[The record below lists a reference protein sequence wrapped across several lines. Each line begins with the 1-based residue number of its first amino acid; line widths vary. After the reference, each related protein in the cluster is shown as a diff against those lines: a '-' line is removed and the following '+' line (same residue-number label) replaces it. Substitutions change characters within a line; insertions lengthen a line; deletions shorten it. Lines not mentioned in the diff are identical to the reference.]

1 MADISTLQQSLINAK
16 RVMNKVDGGGFTK
29 GGNNLT
35 SSHSTQ
41 NINMESVQQH
51 INMDSVQQHIPQLPT
66 TPEPTLSTSPPNLN
80 PKANMSTERI
90 NNSKLPDVIE
100 EAMISTPIP
109 DIPFNGGGTSLS
121 DDFLSGVKTQM
132 DKQGISTS
140 IQPQSNIADLV
151 TESIKPKTQKLSSKN
166 LKSLIKESVKEL
178 LDEVVS
184 TKINESIGLRTDMG
198 ENFQFR
204 VGDKVFYG
212 KITSTK
218 TVK

>member
-16 RVMNKVDGGGFTK
+16 KVMNKVDGNSFTNTS
-29 GGNNLT
+29 NNLT
-35 SSHSTQ
+35 HTNPTQ

-51 INMDSVQQHIPQLPT
+51 IPTLPNMQ
-66 TPEPTLSTSPPNLN
+66 EPTLSNSTPNLK
-80 PKANMSTERI
+80 PKANMSEERI
-90 NNSKLPDVIE
+90 NKSNLPDAIKQ
-100 EAMISTPIP
+100 AMISTPIP

-121 DDFLSGVKTQM
+121 EDFLSGVRTQM
-132 DKQGISTS
+132 DKQGISNTNN
-140 IQPQSNIADLV
+140 QQTQVANLV
-151 TESIKPKTQKLSSKN
+151 SESITPKTQKLSSKN
-166 LKSLIKESVKEL
+166 LKSIIKESVKEL
-178 LDEVVS
+178 LEEVVN
-184 TKINESIGLRTDMG
+184 TKINDSIGLRTDMG

>member
-16 RVMNKVDGGGFTK
+16 KVMNKVDGGGFTK
-29 GGNNLT
+29 SSNNLT
-35 SSHSTQ
+35 PPNPTQ
-41 NINMESVQQH
+41 NINME
-51 INMDSVQQHIPQLPT
+51 SVQQHIPQLPT
-66 TPEPTLSTSPPNLN
+66 TPEPTLSSGPPNLN
-80 PKANMSTERI
+80 PKANMSAERI
-90 NNSKLPDVIE
+90 NNSKLPDAIK

-121 DDFLSGVKTQM
+121 DDFLSGVRTQM
-132 DKQGISTS
+132 DKQGISNST
-140 IQPQSNIADLV
+140 QPQNNVADLV

-166 LKSLIKESVKEL
+166 LKSIIKESVKEL
-178 LDEVVS
+178 LDEVVN

>member
-16 RVMNKVDGGGFTK
+16 RVMNKVDNGEFTK
-29 GGNNLT
+29 SGNNLN

-66 TPEPTLSTSPPNLN
+66 TPEPTLSSSPPNLN

-90 NNSKLPDVIE
+90 NNSKLPDVIK